1 MLKYLFGLWRQEP
14 LAIIGSTVL
23 LLCVFVAGITLYRP
37 YTIAEDVPGY
47 TYATCEFSGVWWSD
61 FSYEQEGE
69 NFVRGFVDK
78 TNACL
83 SGEDVR
89 EIVERPETKHLLV
102 CLPMKRRSFV
112 IDYRLACR

>member
-1 MLKYLFGLWRQEP
+1 MLRYLFGLWRAEP
-14 LAIIGSTVL
+14 LSVIGPTVFLFGVLVACGAI
-23 LLCVFVAGITLYRP
+23 YMP

-47 TYATCEFSGVWWSD
+47 TYTACEFSGVWWSD

-69 NFVRGFVDK
+69 NFVRGVVDK
-78 TNACL
+78 THACL

-102 CLPMKRRSFV
+102 CLPMNRRSFV
-112 IDYRLACR
+112 HDYRVDCR